1 MKGKTW
7 SGCVIS
13 YSLAL
18 RASSW
23 WARDAETCLFC
34 SVCVGMCTVCVER
47 DSVGRR
53 ETVCVERDSVGWR
66 ETVCVERDSVGWRE
80 TEGAIGRVI
89 LSSLSVTG
97 MSNNL
102 LFLKYTCVGA
112 LGYPG
117 FGISRL

>member
-13 YSLAL
+13 SSLAL

-34 SVCVGMCTVCVER
+34 SVCVGMCTCIQYV
-47 DSVGRR
+47 
-53 ETVCVERDSVGWR
+53 W
-66 ETVCVERDSVGWRE
+66 RDSVGWRE
-80 TEGAIGRVI
+80 TEGAIGCVFI
-89 LSSLSVTG
+89 ICSGLSVTG

-102 LFLKYTCVGA
+102 LFFKYTCVGA
-112 LGYPG
+112 MGYPG
-117 FGISRL
+117 FKIHTQINVHVHKHNSSFSV

>member
-47 DSVGRR
+47 DSVG
-53 ETVCVERDSVGWR
+53 
-66 ETVCVERDSVGWRE
+66 WRE

-89 LSSLSVTG
+89 FSSLSVTG

-117 FGISRL
+117 FKIHTQINVHT